1 MGADSSR
8 RHAASDIGSQCIA
21 DSLSYVDTDAGAH
34 MVTDSSRGHAAPNL
48 SSYLGTD
55 EYADES
61 NLGPNMGSNG
71 TRCHTASDIG
81 AHCIADGV
89 SYLGPDPHTNQSH
102 GISHAIAD
110 LGAHEYTDES

>member
-34 MVTDSSRGHAAPNL
+34 APNL
-48 SSYLGTD
+48 SAECIAYGSSNLGTD

-61 NLGPNMGSNG
+61 NLGPNMGSNS
-71 TRCHTASDIG
+71 TRCYTASDIG

-89 SYLGPDPHTNQSH
+89 SYLGPDPHANQSH